1 MCGSNGADMR
11 GSHCGCRGPRHEG
24 FLEAWLLLLLR
35 VSPSHGYEL
44 LERLGQATGQGVVPD
59 PGTLYRN
66 LRRMEDEG
74 LVTSSWDFSA
84 AGPPRRLYRVTE
96 QGEELLHGWAAE
108 VEHYRFRLDR
118 FLSMYA
124 DLTGRTRA

>member
-1 MCGSNGADMR
+1 
-11 GSHCGCRGPRHEG
+11 
-24 FLEAWLLLLLR
+24 
-35 VSPSHGYEL
+35 
-44 LERLGQATGQGVVPD
+44 
-59 PGTLYRN
+59 
-66 LRRMEDEG
+66 DEG

-108 VEHYRFRLDR
+108 VEHYRSRLDR